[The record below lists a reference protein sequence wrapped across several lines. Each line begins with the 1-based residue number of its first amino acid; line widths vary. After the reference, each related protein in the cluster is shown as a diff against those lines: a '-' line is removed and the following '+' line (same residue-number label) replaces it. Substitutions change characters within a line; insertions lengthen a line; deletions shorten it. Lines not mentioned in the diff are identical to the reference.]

1 MTDPNT
7 PQGVVAGSIPLFAG
21 HPAPDLLP
29 IADIQHALDAAWG
42 QPGVAQMFNYGD
54 EQGNRRLI
62 DFLVERLNRDES
74 LDISRGH
81 LMIVG
86 GSTWGVSMITR
97 HLTQAGDLILVD
109 APSYRDALHI
119 FRDGHLEM
127 AAVPVDDD
135 GAVVEAME
143 RRLQTGKAMNR
154 LPKFYYA
161 VPNFQNP
168 SGITVSQARREA
180 IVALSQSYGF
190 VILEDDVYRDIRF
203 TDRLPPSFYALAQGK
218 NVLRLGSFSKTLAPG
233 MRVGWLIAEPDRIQ
247 GFTGSGLLRMGGG
260 ANPFTAKVIA
270 DYCRGG
276 AWEAHVQWLRT
287 QYQAR
292 RDTALAALQAA
303 MPPSV
308 QWTQP
313 EGGYFIWLTL
323 PESVSVDD
331 LEPLA
336 NSRGVYFA
344 AGKDFFVHPDDG
356 RHHIRLSFSFAPPKD
371 MARGIDI
378 LGRLIGQLAS
388 R

>member
-7 PQGVVAGSIPLFAG
+7 PQGVVAGSIPLSAG
-21 HPAPDLLP
+21 HPAHDLLP
-29 IADIQHALDAAWG
+29 IADIQNALDAAWG
-42 QPGVAQMFNYGD
+42 QPTVAQMFNYGD

-74 LDISRGH
+74 LNISRDY
-81 LMIVG
+81 LMIAG
-86 GSTWGVSMITR
+86 GSTWGVNMITR

-119 FRDGHLEM
+119 FRDSRLEM
-127 AAVPVDDD
+127 AAAPVDDD

-143 RRLQTGKAMNR
+143 RKLQACKAMNR
-154 LPKFYYA
+154 LPKFYYV

-233 MRVGWLIAEPDRIQ
+233 MRIGWLIAEPDRIQ
-247 GFTGSGLLRMGGG
+247 SFTGSGLLRMGGG
-260 ANPFTAKVIA
+260 ANPFTAKIIA
-270 DYCRGG
+270 DYCLSG

-287 QYQAR
+287 RYQAR
-292 RDTALAALQAA
+292 RDTALNALRAA
-303 MPPSV
+303 MPASV
-308 QWTQP
+308 RWTQP

-336 NSRGVYFA
+336 KSHGVYFA
-344 AGKDFFVHPDDG
+344 AGKGFFVHPADG
-356 RHHIRLSFSFAPPKD
+356 RHHIRLSYSFAPRKD
-371 MARGIDI
+371 MERGIEI

-388 R
+388 G